1 MLESVTSSNA
11 QEAAHAGADF
21 SCARFDI
28 VKASAEGMMS
38 AWIRADQQSGRCAG
52 TFARHDRGY
61 VKSIYSKLQVSN
73 RSEVTLEAI
82 RLGIIEAH

>member
-1 MLESVTSSNA
+1 
-11 QEAAHAGADF
+11 
-21 SCARFDI
+21 
-28 VKASAEGMMS
+28 MS